1 MKRILCFGD
10 SNTDGYSPDGGRYD
24 DDVRWPGVLGALLG
38 ERFEVVVDAKNGR
51 TIAFDDPYA
60 EENCNGMNDIVESIK
75 ANEPLDMIIIML
87 GTNDLKM
94 HFNATPSIV
103 AEKLKEMCDV
113 VKENSDAKILLM
125 SPALLGDQIEYSKY
139 HLEFGREQVDYSFD
153 MGPQIQ
159 KVAKEVGA
167 DYLDVSLVAEFSSSD
182 CLHFTSEAHQSV
194 GKAVNDVVMK
204 AFEAELKAEEEE
216 ARRKAEEEEARRKAE
231 EEARRKAEEEEARR
245 KAEEEA
251 RRKAEEEEARRKAE
265 EEEAR
270 RKAEEEEA
278 RRKAEEEEA
287 RRKAEEEEARRK
299 AEEEEARRKA
309 EEEEEARRKAEE
321 EEARRKAEEE
331 EAANEDDTPEFKLN
345 LEDEELFKSK
355 ESDFVIDKA
364 EDFSDDDDTLI
375 AGNIRFDD
383 DFDDFPTVAS
393 GEELADFHA
402 DDSTEEEVR
411 KKVDAILK
419 KAEEE
424 VAKEEQKEDI
434 ILKGEITTVDGISSE
449 EAVGPTEDVFGSTLG
464 SLSGGLDDE
473 EEENFGTLTAG
484 VDEKDSGEEDGMFG
498 SHSSGVSGQQ
508 ERMLSKKLYK
518 DTDPSLIAARG
529 NARRLMQ
536 MYDRIDSENLDS
548 QRDALRKLF
557 KSIGSEAKIDAPFR
571 CDYGNNITIGDNFCA
586 GFNCVILDTA
596 EIKIGNNV
604 TFGPGVQVYASKL
617 PIDANVRN
625 KGYACS
631 DGVTIGD
638 DVWVGGNV
646 TIMPGVT
653 IGNNV
658 VIGAGSVVT
667 KDIPDGVVAYG
678 NPCTVQRD
686 IDEEDKKF
694 WDEKMIEL

>member
-194 GKAVNDVVMK
+194 GKAVNDMVMK
-204 AFEAELKAEEEE
+204 AFEAEL
-216 ARRKAEEEEARRKAE
+216 
-231 EEARRKAEEEEARR
+231 
-245 KAEEEA
+245 
-251 RRKAEEEEARRKAE
+251 KAE

-309 EEEEEARRKAEE
+309 EEEEEARRKAEEEEARRKAEEE

-464 SLSGGLDDE
+464 SLSGGLDEE

-557 KSIGSEAKIDAPFR
+557 KSVGSEAKIDAPFR